1 MARFTISVPKEWK
14 NEMNELSH
22 INWPEV
28 AKSAV
33 LKKLDQLK
41 KFDKIMKKGDL

>member
-1 MARFTISVPKEWK
+1 MARFTISVPREWK
-14 NEMNELSH
+14 NEMDEMPQ

-33 LKKLDQLK
+33 LKKLGQLQE
-41 KFDKIMKKGDL
+41 FDRIVKKGGL

>member
-14 NEMNELSH
+14 NEMDEMPH
-22 INWPEV
+22 VNWPEV

-33 LKKLDQLK
+33 LKKLSQLQ
-41 KFDKIMKKGDL
+41 KFDRILKKGDL